1 MTQSLCRKLF
11 IKGAFVGSWGRK
23 QALEDS
29 HQEAGQK
36 VLSKA
41 TLKQAVWGVGGG
53 RRGRAVSDIL
63 YHGPAL
69 LPALFDQEMPE
80 QLIVCCRDQP
90 TAVGWGWGQSVLEAN
105 ELTSQ

>member
-1 MTQSLCRKLF
+1 MTQSLCLKLF

-41 TLKQAVWGVGGG
+41 TLGLSSGGGG
-53 RRGRAVSDIL
+53 REAGEGSLRHS
-63 YHGPAL
+63 
-69 LPALFDQEMPE
+69 LPWTRSPPSTLFDQEMPE
-80 QLIVCCRDQP
+80 QLIVCCRD
-90 TAVGWGWGQSVLEAN
+90 
-105 ELTSQ
+105 